1 MWRRPQMQ
9 RSDNR
14 CRPFVRGYG
23 VVWLGVGKAI
33 FWRIASMRPPPGGK
47 ASPASPVS
55 IDRYIALAG
64 VLIRNSGVEEC
75 QSYAALGATTAGA
88 AILLKW
94 CQNPHTPSK
103 SASEYAPAGT
113 RDAFKGFLFA
123 LWGMQ
128 SMRSLIV
135 KRSIAIGGRETS
147 VSLEDAFWS
156 RLKEIAR
163 QRQMAVSDLI
173 ATIDSH
179 RRHGNLSSALRIF
192 VLDFYCS
199 HTDEVGHHSN
209 AKTDRSATPHRR
221 LRSFGL
227 IFTSGYA
234 SLSLIA

>member
-1 MWRRPQMQ
+1 
-9 RSDNR
+9 
-14 CRPFVRGYG
+14 
-23 VVWLGVGKAI
+23 
-33 FWRIASMRPPPGGK
+33 MRPPPVGK

-94 CQNPHTPSK
+94 CQNPHKPSK
-103 SASEYAPAGT
+103 SAIKYAPAGT
-113 RDAFKGFLFA
+113 RDAFKGVPFA

>member
-1 MWRRPQMQ
+1 
-9 RSDNR
+9 
-14 CRPFVRGYG
+14 VRGYG
-23 VVWLGVGKAI
+23 VLWLGVGKAI

-88 AILLKW
+88 AILLTW

-103 SASEYAPAGT
+103 SASKYAPAGT

-128 SMRSLIV
+128 SMRSVIV

-156 RLKEIAR
+156 KVEGDCSAATDGCIGFNRHHRLSPPAW
-163 QRQMAVSDLI
+163 
-173 ATIDSH
+173 
-179 RRHGNLSSALRIF
+179 
-192 VLDFYCS
+192 
-199 HTDEVGHHSN
+199 
-209 AKTDRSATPHRR
+209 
-221 LRSFGL
+221 
-227 IFTSGYA
+227 
-234 SLSLIA
+234 